1 MKKKFWSNFFMGILA
16 MGLIAGCSSDEWEEG
31 GNTSNPDLEDAVYMN
46 VQVQLPVAGA
56 GTRSETNTPEKG
68 DYGTSTD
75 STEVGKDYENAV
87 HRILL
92 VLADTVDNLIGC
104 GTQEGFN
111 TLTNGKVNTVQAI
124 KKSTLKNYY
133 DKAEKNEANQL
144 KDNAIHVYI
153 FCNPT
158 TRLTNTLKAA
168 VGTNDW
174 VNAIAVL
181 TEQPD
186 GKVVEDKDTD
196 QDGSSIW
203 GGSDHKSGFLMS
215 TAVEAHIKKFIPK
228 SMSDWNNYNSKDKAF
243 DLTGKN
249 IGGIDNS
256 TAGSAIKVERSV
268 ARFDF
273 KDGSGSATGRNIYNV
288 VKDDAGKT
296 TIQIQLQRMGLVNMS
311 KEFYYL
317 RRVSAN
323 GSSAGSVLCGTELDN
338 NYVVDTDVD
347 FKKGS
352 LNATS
357 DYARHFN
364 FCLGNVTEN
373 TFGNVTDKT
382 WSIDTTARKQWYNV
396 DLEAVLGSNE
406 TDNNGQYKVWRYVTE
421 NTIPAKDD
429 GTNDIQ
435 RNGISTGIVFKGK
448 MLSTDDTPGELK
460 KALDNATGESDKD
473 PILYKYNNKLYVR
486 WTEVREVA
494 LKNREIMPEFY
505 KLVFGT
511 ADPKE
516 IALETKEIVDD
527 KEVIVRAKYS
537 TDETS
542 PDYLWGQW
550 QDNVDEALKDKN
562 GLVDDYRLPFK
573 DAATKRK
580 VNNEVGFTLYQSSK
594 DEVGNPGYFCYYYYW
609 NRHNDNGD
617 NGMMGAME
625 FAVVRNN
632 VYKLAVTKIEELGHP
647 RVSENDPDPEDPED
661 PDEKD
666 DVFFKLAVEV
676 LPWTVRVNNI
686 EF

>member
-31 GNTSNPDLEDAVYMN
+31 GNTPNPDLEDAVYMN

-56 GTRSETNTPEKG
+56 GTRSATNT
-68 DYGTSTD
+68 DGTSTGG
-75 STEVGKDYENAV
+75 TEVGKDYENAV

-104 GTQEGFN
+104 GAQEGFN
-111 TLTNGKVNTVQAI
+111 TLTNGQVNSVQSI

-133 DKAEKNEANQL
+133 DKAEKEENSSQL

-158 TRLTNTLKAA
+158 PRLTKTLSQAT
-168 VGTNDW
+168 VGTNGW

-186 GKVVEDKDTD
+186 DIVAEGDD

-215 TAVEAHIKKFIPK
+215 TAVKAHIKKFIPK

-243 DLTGKN
+243 DLTGNN

-273 KDGSGSATGRNIYNV
+273 KDGSDSATGRNTYNV
-288 VKDDAGKT
+288 VKDDDGKT

-311 KEFYYL
+311 KNFYYL
-317 RRVSAN
+317 RRVSAD
-323 GSSAGSVLCGTELDN
+323 GSSANSILCGTELSS

-357 DYARHFN
+357 DYADHFN
-364 FCLGNVTEN
+364 FCLGNVTDN
-373 TFGNVTDKT
+373 T

-396 DLEAVLGSNE
+396 DLETVLGSSE
-406 TDNNGQYKVWRYVTE
+406 TDNNEKYKVWRYVTE
-421 NTIPAKDD
+421 NTIPAKEA
-429 GTNDIQ
+429 GNNDIQ

-448 MLSTDDTPGELK
+448 MLSTSNTPSELK
-460 KALDNATGESDKD
+460 KALDNVTGESDKD

-511 ADPKE
+511 ADPKD

-537 TDETS
+537 TDEKS
-542 PDYLWGQW
+542 PDYFWGQW
-550 QDNVDEALKDKN
+550 QDNADETLKDKN
-562 GLVDDYRLPFK
+562 GLVDSYRLPFK

-580 VNNEVGFTLYQSSK
+580 VNDEVGFTLYQSSK
-594 DEVGNPGYFCYYYYW
+594 DEANNPGYFCYYYYW

-617 NGMMGAME
+617 SGAMGAME

-647 RVSENDPDPEDPED
+647 RVSENDPDPKDPED

>member
-16 MGLIAGCSSDEWEEG
+16 MGFIAGCSSDEWEEG
-31 GNTSNPDLEDAVYMN
+31 GNTPNPDLEDAVYMN

-56 GTRSETNTPEKG
+56 GTRSETNT
-68 DYGTSTD
+68 DGTSTD
-75 STEVGKDYENAV
+75 GTEVGKDYENAV

-92 VLADTVDNLIGC
+92 VLADTDDKLIGC

-111 TLTNGKVNTVQAI
+111 TLTNGKVNTVQEI
-124 KKSTLKNYY
+124 KKSTLKKYY
-133 DKAEKNEANQL
+133 DSAEKDEANQL
-144 KDNAIHVYI
+144 TDNTIHVYI

-158 TRLTNTLKAA
+158 TRLTNTLSKAK

-174 VNAIAVL
+174 VNAVAVL

-186 GKVVEDKDTD
+186 GTVTEGAD
-196 QDGSSIW
+196 QDGSSVW
-203 GGSDHKSGFLMS
+203 GGSEHKFGFLMS
-215 TAVEAHIKKFIPK
+215 TAVEAHVKKFIPK

-249 IGGIDNS
+249 VGDIDNS

-273 KDGSGSATGRNIYNV
+273 KDGSGADNTYDV
-288 VKDDAGKT
+288 VKDDDGKT

-311 KEFYYL
+311 KNFYYL
-317 RRVSAN
+317 RRVSAD

-338 NYVVDTDVD
+338 NYVVDTDVA

-352 LNATS
+352 LDATS
-357 DYARHFN
+357 DYAGHFN
-364 FCLGNVTEN
+364 FCLGNVT
-373 TFGNVTDKT
+373 DKT
-382 WSIDTTARKQWYNV
+382 WSINEAAREQWYNV
-396 DLEAVLGSNE
+396 DLETVLDSE
-406 TDNNGQYKVWRYVTE
+406 VSDNNGQYKVWRYVTE
-421 NTIPAKDD
+421 NTIPAKED

-448 MLSTDDTPGELK
+448 MLSTSNTPSELK
-460 KALDNATGESDKD
+460 KALDNVTGESDKD

-511 ADPKE
+511 ADPKD
-516 IALETKEIVDD
+516 IALETKKIVDD

-537 TDETS
+537 TDVTS

-550 QDNVDEALKDKN
+550 QDNVDDELKDDN
-562 GLVDDYRLPFK
+562 GLVDSYRLRFK

-580 VNNEVGFTLYQSSK
+580 VKDEVGFTLYQSSK
-594 DEVGNPGYFCYYYYW
+594 DEANNPGYFCYYYYW

-617 NGMMGAME
+617 SGAMGAME

-632 VYKLAVTKIEELGHP
+632 VYKLAVTKIDELGHP
-647 RVSENDPDPEDPED
+647 RVSENDPDPKDPED

>member
-1 MKKKFWSNFFMGILA
+1 MKKNFWNNFFIGILA
-16 MGLIAGCSSDEWEEG
+16 MGLIAGCNNDEWD
-31 GNTSNPDLEDAVYMN
+31 GNGTDPEPELNDAVYMN

-56 GTRSETNTPEKG
+56 GTRSETNTPEDG
-68 DYGTSTD
+68 DYGTSTGG
-75 STEVGKDYENAV
+75 TEVGKDYENAV

-92 VLADTVDNLIGC
+92 VLADTEDNLIGC
-104 GTQEGFN
+104 GAQEGFN
-111 TLTNGKVNTVQAI
+111 TLTNGQVNTVQSI

-133 DKAEKNEANQL
+133 DKAEKDETNSSQL
-144 KDNAIHVYI
+144 KDNSIHVYI

-158 TRLTNTLKAA
+158 TRLTNTLSQAN
-168 VGTNDW
+168 VGTNAW
-174 VNAIAVL
+174 VNEVAVL

-186 GKVVEDKDTD
+186 GTVTEGDD
-196 QDGSSIW
+196 QDGSSVW
-203 GGSDHKSGFLMS
+203 GGSEHKFGFLMS
-215 TAVEAHIKKFIPK
+215 TAVEAHVKKFIPK

-249 IGGIDNS
+249 VGGIDND

-273 KDGSGSATGRNIYNV
+273 KDGSGANTGKNTYNV
-288 VKDDAGKT
+288 VKDDDGKT

-311 KEFYYL
+311 KNFYYL
-317 RRVSAN
+317 RRVSAD

-338 NYVVDTDVD
+338 NYVVDTDVA

-352 LNATS
+352 LDATS
-357 DYARHFN
+357 DYAGHFN
-364 FCLGNVTEN
+364 FCLGNVTDN
-373 TFGNVTDKT
+373 T
-382 WSIDTTARKQWYNV
+382 WSINEAAREQWYNV
-396 DLEAVLGSNE
+396 DLETVLGSSVS
-406 TDNNGQYKVWRYVTE
+406 DNDGQYKVWRYVTE
-421 NTIPAKDD
+421 NTIPAKED

-448 MLSTDDTPGELK
+448 MLLTNDTPSELK
-460 KALDNATGESDKD
+460 KALENVTGESDKD

-494 LKNREIMPEFY
+494 WTNRDIMPDFY

-511 ADPKE
+511 ADPKD
-516 IALETKEIVDD
+516 IVLGTKETVGNEEKITG
-527 KEVIVRAKYS
+527 AKYS
-537 TDETS
+537 TDKES

-550 QDNVDEALKDKN
+550 QDNADEEKDDN
-562 GLVDDYRLPFK
+562 GLVDSYRLPFK
-573 DAATKRK
+573 DAATKRNVK
-580 VNNEVGFTLYQSSK
+580 DEVGFTLYQSSK
-594 DEVGNPGYFCYYYYW
+594 DEAGNPGYFCYYYYW

-617 NGMMGAME
+617 NGTMGTME

-647 RVSENDPDPEDPED
+647 RISENDPDPKDPED

-676 LPWTVRVNNI
+676 LPWTVRVNDI

>member
-1 MKKKFWSNFFMGILA
+1 MKKNFWNNFFIGILA
-16 MGLIAGCSSDEWEEG
+16 MGLIAGCNNDEWD
-31 GNTSNPDLEDAVYMN
+31 GNGTDPEPELNDAVYMN

-56 GTRSETNTPEKG
+56 GTRSKTDTDEEND
-68 DYGTSTD
+68 DYGTSTGG
-75 STEVGKDYENAV
+75 TEVGKDYENAV

-92 VLADTVDNLIGC
+92 VLADTEDKLIGC
-104 GTQEGFN
+104 GAQEGFN
-111 TLTNGKVNTVQAI
+111 TLTNGQVNTVQSI

-133 DKAEKNEANQL
+133 DKAEKDETNSSQL

-158 TRLTNTLKAA
+158 TRLTNTLSQAA
-168 VGTNDW
+168 VGTNAW
-174 VNAIAVL
+174 VNAVAVL
-181 TEQPD
+181 TEKPD
-186 GKVVEDKDTD
+186 GTVTESAD
-196 QDGSSIW
+196 QDGSSVW
-203 GGSDHKSGFLMS
+203 GGSEHKFGFLMS
-215 TAVEAHIKKFIPK
+215 TAVEAHVKKFIPK

-249 IGGIDNS
+249 VGGIDNDI
-256 TAGSAIKVERSV
+256 AGSAIKVERSV

-273 KDGSGSATGRNIYNV
+273 KDGSGANTGKNTYNV
-288 VKDDAGKT
+288 VKDDDGKT

-311 KEFYYL
+311 KNFYYL
-317 RRVSAN
+317 RRVSAD
-323 GSSAGSVLCGTELDN
+323 GSSAGSVLCGTELGD
-338 NYVVDTDVD
+338 NYVVDTDVA

-352 LNATS
+352 LGATS
-357 DYARHFN
+357 DYVGHFN
-364 FCLGNVTEN
+364 FCLGNVT
-373 TFGNVTDKT
+373 GNT
-382 WSIDTTARKQWYNV
+382 WSINEAARKQWYNV
-396 DLEAVLGSNE
+396 DLETVLGS
-406 TDNNGQYKVWRYVTE
+406 TVSDNGGQYKVWRYVTE
-421 NTIPAKDD
+421 NTIPAKED

-448 MLSTDDTPGELK
+448 MLSTNNTPSELK
-460 KALDNATGESDKD
+460 KALENVTGESDKD

-494 LKNREIMPEFY
+494 WKNRDIMPDFY

-511 ADPKE
+511 ANPEDIK
-516 IALETKEIVDD
+516 LGTKEIVGNEE
-527 KEVIVRAKYS
+527 KITGAKYS
-537 TDETS
+537 TDKES

-550 QDNVDEALKDKN
+550 QDNADEEKDDN
-562 GLVDDYRLPFK
+562 GLVDSYRLPFK
-573 DAATKRK
+573 DAATKR
-580 VNNEVGFTLYQSSK
+580 NIQDEVGFTLYQSSK
-594 DEVGNPGYFCYYYYW
+594 DEANNPGYFCYYYYW

-617 NGMMGAME
+617 NGTMGAME

-647 RVSENDPDPEDPED
+647 RVSENDPDPKDPED

-676 LPWTVRVNNI
+676 LPWTVRVNDI